1 MTPTPVLDE
10 QELGLFVKSEMDDY
24 GLDPY
29 EFRIY
34 ARIVRRA
41 GRKEAWE
48 SVPNMAKACMMSESR
63 VRLALQVL
71 EAAGLIESQERSGYS
86 TLRRLT
92 PKSKWVHPQRLEAIR
107 AALTRTK
114 SATTPIKSDRSSQ
127 THTPSKSDRGV
138 VSKLTP
144 LPLVKVTDEG
154 TPVEGIPVKVLPPS
168 LQAAEKGGKENLVE
182 SQSVSNEQAGLND
195 AKQNAPTTSYLNQ
208 LSQQVADVVQN
219 TLLQLI
225 ASWNLNSKSIP
236 VPLGLSEASKLPLPD
251 EPTSEGKAK
260 KIAVIRRSAVRTC
273 SRHSAHA
280 AISPGKAKSS
290 PKRTLTQT
298 LSSLVE
304 SPERTQLLQQLSA
317 LLPEPETLENLRL
330 NTNLVSALD
339 RHPERIADAFEYFK
353 QALATWKNKPGI
365 GLFISAV
372 NKGMKASLNKPGTG
386 WKEWADEAMRR
397 RLMSYSQSGN
407 GDIMIHFVSGVQ
419 RLWSEVRSMSWSEIE
434 KLACD
439 DRLEQ
444 NAA

>member
-24 GLDPY
+24 GLDPF

-63 VRLALQVL
+63 VRLALQLL
-71 EAAGLIESQERSGYS
+71 EAAGLIESQGRSGYS

-92 PKSKWVHPQRLEAIR
+92 PKSKWVHPEKLEAIR

-114 SATTPIKSDRSSQ
+114 SATTPSKSDRGSQ
-127 THTPSKSDRGV
+127 TDTPSKSDRGV
-138 VSKLTP
+138 VTELTP

-154 TPVEGIPVKVLPPS
+154 TPIEGIPVKVLPLS
-168 LQAAEKGGKENLVE
+168 IQTEEMGGKENLVVA
-182 SQSVSNEQAGLND
+182 QSLSNEQAGLND
-195 AKQNAPTTSYLNQ
+195 VRHNASTISYLNQ
-208 LSQQVADVVQN
+208 LSQQVVDVVQN
-219 TLLQLI
+219 TLIQLI
-225 ASWNLNSKSIP
+225 ASWTPNSKP
-236 VPLGLSEASKLPLPD
+236 VPAAFALSETSNLPLPNK
-251 EPTSEGKAK
+251 PTSDGKAK
-260 KIAVIRRSAVRTC
+260 KIAVIRRSAVRT
-273 SRHSAHA
+273 RPEHPAHA
-280 AISPGKAKSS
+280 ASTQKAKSS
-290 PKRTLTQT
+290 PKRALTQT
-298 LSSLVE
+298 QSSWE

-317 LLPEPETLENLRL
+317 LLPEPLENLHL
-330 NTNLVSALD
+330 NNNLVSALD
-339 RHPERIADAFEYFK
+339 RHPERIPDAVEYFK

-372 NKGMKASLNKPGTG
+372 NKGMKASLTKPGSG
-386 WKEWADEAMRR
+386 WKDWADEAIRR

-407 GDIMIHFVSGVQ
+407 GDIMIHFTNGVQ
-419 RLWSEVRSMSWSEIE
+419 RLWSEVRSLSWSEIE
-434 KLACD
+434 NLACG